1 MSKRIHFRHW
11 GNTKKLQI
19 PDYAMEDGIN
29 TRVARLAFAIARINR
44 MQSIG
49 IREDGYNLCGCTFEL
64 TFGKPCRTGGYNVEA
79 TLLIF
84 LPNKPRRRIK
94 ED

>member
-1 MSKRIHFRHW
+1 MSKRILFRHW

-29 TRVARLAFAIARINR
+29 TWVARLAFAIARTNR
-44 MQSIG
+44 MKSIG
-49 IREDGYNLCGCTFEL
+49 IREDGYNLCGCIFEL
-64 TFGKPCRTGGYNVEA
+64 TFGKPCRMGGYNVEA

-84 LPNKPRRRIK
+84 LPNKPRRRIE